1 MFSSFT
7 RMKISLNW
15 SSHSR
20 IGFVQL
26 QLKCSGAWVCAVLS
40 TGDQLRYL
48 HASDTVSSNLNCNAT
63 ILKLVQCMNIVH
75 WTMQKLNKKKHFDGN
90 VFVLDLRL
98 LEYWNSLVSRG
109 PFSPLQYRPVTIQC
123 HTMQYNSM
131 QHHTMSHN
139 TIQYQV
145 GSGPFSPAP
154 QASFCWEFLRAK
166 AACDPMP
173 LNDHL
178 PLGSFPRRAIWKHI
192 FDPQKPLFPS
202 WHFKKRRLIFSF
214 YIQNSKQG

>member
-1 MFSSFT
+1 MP
-7 RMKISLNW
+7 
-15 SSHSR
+15 
-20 IGFVQL
+20 Q
-26 QLKCSGAWVCAVLS
+26 
-40 TGDQLRYL
+40 
-48 HASDTVSSNLNCNAT
+48 
-63 ILKLVQCMNIVH
+63 
-75 WTMQKLNKKKHFDGN
+75 
-90 VFVLDLRL
+90 
-98 LEYWNSLVSRG
+98 YWNWFSAWTLFIEQCKSSIKKITFWRWQCRASFCAGNPWLVEG
-109 PFSPLQYRPVTIQC
+109 LFLLCNTAPLPYNVTPCNTMACNVTQY
-123 HTMQYNSM
+123 
-131 QHHTMSHN
+131 HTMSHN
-139 TIQYQV
+139 TMQYQV